1 MNVDLAATRLVEF
14 KRELEDKI
22 KHHQNLRRL
31 DASFHRLLIIGAVV
45 SGCLSLVAGLLYKE
59 PAIAGILG
67 VIPSGC
73 TVLIQN
79 LQCVKAQ
86 NWHEQMS
93 VAVDGIRKKLL
104 YETPA
109 VTLDDIAILSRE
121 LRVLEGK
128 MADDWAKTTN
138 AQSLDLTIKKAH

>member
-45 SGCLSLVAGLLYKE
+45 SGCLSLV
-59 PAIAGILG
+59 
-67 VIPSGC
+67 
-73 TVLIQN
+73 
-79 LQCVKAQ
+79 
-86 NWHEQMS
+86 
-93 VAVDGIRKKLL
+93 
-104 YETPA
+104 
-109 VTLDDIAILSRE
+109 
-121 LRVLEGK
+121 K

-138 AQSLDLTIKKAH
+138 AQSLDLTIEKAH